1 MSLGFRFIE
10 ANNAVTVASIVA
22 LFPLPFANTADL
34 RSFYNALVNQ
44 RICSTTSAPVIPAFI
59 PTCAAAVET
68 PTT

>member
-10 ANNAVTVASIVA
+10 ANDAVTVASIVA
-22 LFPLPFANTADL
+22 LPFDNTAGL

-44 RICSTTSAPVIPAFI
+44 RIYCITSAPVIPAFI

>member
-10 ANNAVTVASIVA
+10 ANDAVTVASIVA
-22 LFPLPFANTADL
+22 LFPLPFDNTAGL

-44 RICSTTSAPVIPAFI
+44 RIYCITSAPVIPAFI